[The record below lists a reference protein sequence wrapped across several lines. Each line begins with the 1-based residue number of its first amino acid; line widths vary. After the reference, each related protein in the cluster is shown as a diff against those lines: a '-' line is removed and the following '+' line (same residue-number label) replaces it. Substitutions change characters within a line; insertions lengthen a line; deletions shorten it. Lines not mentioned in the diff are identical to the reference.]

1 MGSSGRV
8 GSADTPFS
16 NGAVSARRRTGVNSV
31 TAPLTPPEERS
42 TVEIVGIAVLG
53 PLQVDGLENGLSP
66 RDRVVLS
73 ALVVR
78 AGDPVSTEALA
89 DALWGDTPPATW
101 TKVVQGSVV
110 RLRKRLGVAAIES
123 GSSGYR
129 LTLNDDELDHRLFE
143 RLVERA
149 REALSGGDPA
159 RASYLVK
166 DALDLW
172 RGRALTDLEEWEP
185 GQVEA
190 GRLEG
195 MRMDAEELRVE
206 AETRAG
212 HVEAVLE
219 QARTLVAQ
227 APFRE
232 RRWAL
237 LATALHQAGRQA
249 EALGAIKRARAM
261 LVDELGLDP
270 GRDLVEL
277 EAMLLRQDP
286 SLSPAT
292 SPEVSATCPYRG
304 LLPYDAADADTFFGR
319 EDDISACLRRL
330 RDSSV
335 LTVIGPSGVGKSS
348 LVRAGVVASLSR
360 SGTPVLVTTPGVH
373 PMDSLVELKPR
384 GRQTLVVDQT
394 EEAVTLCTDPVERA
408 RYFAALAL
416 HVGAGGALVL
426 ALRADHLGDLA
437 PFPEI
442 ARVLEDGMYLLGP
455 MSEPGLRS
463 AIEGPARRAGLRLE
477 PGLVDLLV
485 RDVEGEPAAL
495 PLLSHVLR
503 ETWER
508 REGPTLTV
516 AGYRATGGIRQAVSR
531 SAESLYD
538 AMDATQRGQL
548 RSLLLRLVMPTED
561 GDPVRARVP
570 RSKIAVDAGHER
582 LVEQLVE
589 ARLVSID
596 GETLQIAHE
605 ALVRVWPRL
614 RGWLDDDVDGQ
625 RLFRHLAGAAD
636 AWDAMGRP
644 DSELYRGTR
653 LTRTLEWR
661 DRASPDLDDTEST
674 FLDTAAALAESEL
687 RAATMR
693 IARERTVNRRLRG
706 ALAGVGVLL
715 VLTLV
720 AGVLALRSADQARHN
735 LDRSE
740 AAARLAEA
748 RGAGAQAL
756 NQDIAAVSLLL
767 GLAALQVD
775 DSPQQWENL
784 ATTLTRLGS
793 LQRIQKTVSASVS
806 LAVSGDGAL
815 VAVGNPDAGLQ
826 LFDATTLAPIE
837 FDDDTPTS
845 AVTFSPDGK
854 LMAAAVNQWTGGP
867 TPRIVAQPVHLYDV
881 PSGELSARQPG
892 GWPSGANV
900 EYSLAFSHD
909 GDRLVA
915 GVNRYLGPGGPL
927 LAAVLVW
934 DVAHPSKPVFE
945 VNMPDLPQAA
955 LSPDG
960 RLVYTATSGPRS
972 VRVYD
977 VDSGALLRWTG
988 SDLIK
993 QPLKGAVDVSPDG
1006 SSLAVASGNRILR
1019 FDTETL
1025 DPQGPAL
1032 RGHTAE
1038 VTDIEYSHDGSML
1051 LSASVDRTTIVWDA
1065 DSGVQL
1071 GRFAAHRDQIG
1082 GAGFSRDDGT
1092 VYTSSGLDSNS
1103 GPAVATSE
1111 PSDSELMAW
1120 DVTRHGDFL
1129 SVGEAGSTGEGKI
1142 GVSLAGPD
1150 GQTVA
1155 RIQDDRVWFVD
1166 YRTGQE
1172 TRPVSTLKQGSDRV
1186 RSPDYRWL
1194 LTMGPGVLSLRD
1206 AETGRLVGQR
1216 NYRPGVEVLAAFG
1229 RDGETIYVDDRAGH
1243 LESLDPGT
1251 LRPVRESVAFVSDAV
1266 SLLPDPRGE
1275 TLLVHE
1281 ENGSITRVDP
1291 ANGTIIQ
1298 SGPGLLATEDKLAAI
1313 SPNGSV
1319 LAVVLPDVSVRLIDA
1334 HTLEWAEEAS
1344 GFDVVYAPDGS
1355 QSASVQPDR
1364 IRLWDGRTSAY
1375 QASIPL
1381 PNLPATGLWSTAYLG
1396 PGSSIA
1402 YLPDS
1407 TGLLVASADGRIFTV
1422 DTRTSTWLERACSI
1436 AGRNLTQAEWDQFF
1450 PSRPYQVT
1458 CPQWPSAG

>member
-1 MGSSGRV
+1 M
-8 GSADTPFS
+8 
-16 NGAVSARRRTGVNSV
+16 
-31 TAPLTPPEERS
+31 
-42 TVEIVGIAVLG
+42 GIAVLG
-53 PLQVDGLENGLSP
+53 PLQVDGQANGLSP

-78 AGDPVSTEALA
+78 AGESISTEALA
-89 DALWGDTPPATW
+89 DALWGETLPASW
-101 TKVVQGSVV
+101 AKVLQGCVV
-110 RLRKRLGVAAIES
+110 RLRKRLGGAAIQS
-123 GSSGYR
+123 AANGYR
-129 LTLNDDELDHRLFE
+129 LALSEDELDHKIFE
-143 RLVERA
+143 RLLEGA
-149 REALSGGDPA
+149 REALAAGDSA
-159 RASYLVK
+159 RSSYLARE
-166 DALDLW
+166 ALQLW
-172 RGRALTDLEEWEP
+172 RGPVLPDLEEWEP
-185 GQVEA
+185 GRVETS
-190 GRLEG
+190 RLEG
-195 MRMDAEELRVE
+195 LRMDAEEVLVE
-206 AETRAG
+206 AEINAGRAR
-212 HVEAVLE
+212 EVLE
-219 QARTLVAQ
+219 RGRALAAQ

-237 LATALHQAGRQA
+237 LARALHQTGRQP

-261 LVDELGLDP
+261 LVEEFGLDP
-270 GRDLVEL
+270 GRELTEL

-286 SLSPAT
+286 SLSPVT
-292 SPEVSATCPYRG
+292 SREVSATCPYRG

-319 EDDISACLRRL
+319 EDDIAACLRRL
-330 RDSSV
+330 RDTGV
-335 LTVIGPSGVGKSS
+335 LAVIGPSGVGKSS

-360 SGTPVLVTTPGVH
+360 SGTPVLVTTPGVL
-373 PMDSLVELKPR
+373 PMDSIVGLKPR

-394 EEAVTLCTDPVERA
+394 EEAVTVCTDPAERS

-437 PFPEI
+437 PYPEI

-485 RDVEGEPAAL
+485 REVEGEPAAL

-538 AMDATQRGQL
+538 AMDATQRSQL

-570 RSKIAVDAGHER
+570 RSKVAVDAGHSR
-582 LVEQLVE
+582 LVEQLVA

-636 AWDAMGRP
+636 AWESMSRP

-653 LTRTLEWR
+653 LSRTLEWR
-661 DRASPDLDDTEST
+661 DSATPDLDDTENA
-674 FLDTAAALAESEL
+674 FLDASIALSEAEK
-687 RAATMR
+687 RAAETR

-720 AGVLALRSADQARHN
+720 AGVLAVRSADQARRN
-735 LDRSE
+735 LDQSE

-775 DSPQQWENL
+775 DSPQEWENL

-793 LQRIQKTVSASVS
+793 LQRIQETVGASVS

-815 VAVGNPDAGLQ
+815 VAVGNPEAGLQ

-845 AVTFSPDGK
+845 AITFSPDGK

-934 DVAHPSKPVFE
+934 EVADPSKPVFK

-960 RLVYTATSGPRS
+960 RLVYTATIGPRS
-972 VRVYD
+972 VRVFD
-977 VDSGALLRWTG
+977 VDSGRLLQWTG
-988 SDLIK
+988 SGLIK

-1006 SSLAVASGNRILR
+1006 SSLAVATGNRILR
-1019 FDTETL
+1019 FDTKTLET
-1025 DPQGPAL
+1025 QGKAL

-1051 LSASVDRTTIVWDA
+1051 LSTSVDRTTIVWDA

-1071 GRFAAHRDQIG
+1071 GRFAAHRDQIW
-1082 GAGFSRDDGT
+1082 GAGFSRDDRT
-1092 VYTSSGLDSNS
+1092 VFTSSGPDSNS

-1120 DVTRHGDFL
+1120 DVTGHGDFL

-1150 GQTVA
+1150 GQSVA
-1155 RIQDDRVWFVD
+1155 RIWDDRVWFVD

-1172 TRPVSTLKQGSDRV
+1172 TRPVSMRKQLSGHV
-1186 RSPDYRWL
+1186 WSPDSRWL
-1194 LTMGPGVLSLRD
+1194 LTIGPGVLSLRD

-1216 NYRPGVEVLAAFG
+1216 SYRPGVRVLAAFG
-1229 RDGETIYVDDRAGH
+1229 ADGNTIYVDDRAGH
-1243 LESLDPGT
+1243 LESLDPAT
-1251 LRPVRESVAFVSDAV
+1251 LAPVREPVAFVRDAV

-1275 TLLVHE
+1275 TLLVLKE
-1281 ENGSITRVDP
+1281 FGSIAWVDP
-1291 ANGTIIQ
+1291 ANGTILQ
-1298 SGPGLLATEDKLAAI
+1298 STRELLTTEDRLAAV

-1319 LAVVLPDVSVRLIDA
+1319 LAAVNSAGSVRLIDA
-1334 HTLEWAEEAS
+1334 HTLEWASMAA

-1355 QSASVQPDR
+1355 QFASVQPDR
-1364 IRLWDGRTSAY
+1364 IKLWDGRTGAY

-1381 PNLPATGLWSTAYLG
+1381 PNLPAAGLWSTGSGG
-1396 PGSSIA
+1396 PGMTIA

-1407 TGLLVASADGRIFTV
+1407 KGLLVASADGRIFTV
-1422 DTRTSTWLERACSI
+1422 DTRTDMWLERACRI
-1436 AGRNLTQAEWDQFF
+1436 AGRNLTQAEWKQFL